1 MGYIRKNIRSVV
13 WVVLIL
19 AYVAAFSVINF
30 CGFEQYCNA
39 DMYSDT
45 LVTKFMWDQKSLFP
59 EGWVF
64 GNQFY
69 VFVTPTVAALFYGL
83 CGSINLATVL
93 ATTFLTILTILAFW
107 WMLRPFADREQI
119 LAGMAVLMGAVVGP
133 NIVWTDEGQIFY
145 LMASHYAGYI
155 ITLFL
160 VFGDYIRALKG
171 HRTNWLVVGIAAVLS
186 FCTGMQSLRQTAVMV
201 LPLLVF
207 EGIRVLSG
215 LVCREEGV
223 WRRASFVR
231 VVIYTLSNFLG
242 VAAIRLLDPPSIS
255 IYGDL
260 SFNNAQQAAEGA
272 STALR
277 ALRSITGLKYLSGD
291 TPILGYIAAVLVAAA
306 VLAVLMALFGRLRDG
321 EQSLIMLLLCSLG
334 CVSVIG
340 IVVNLSTRS
349 IYLFPWYPL
358 AAVAAVLLQKRLR
371 KWLKNAVFGLLA
383 LAMAV
388 NLFVSYGA
396 DVKTAVAGPDPYQKT
411 IAEYVV
417 QKGYTRLYGG
427 WNTTTAVAVWTDG
440 AVDAGLWFGD
450 VCAVLPYINAQA
462 IYEETD
468 NEKAVYLVHKDEEA
482 AFQKRA
488 DALGADIALD
498 KRFEGT
504 PLALYTSDR
513 QLMFLPEPTT

>member
-1 MGYIRKNIRSVV
+1 
-13 WVVLIL
+13 
-19 AYVAAFSVINF
+19 
-30 CGFEQYCNA
+30 
-39 DMYSDT
+39 
-45 LVTKFMWDQKSLFP
+45 
-59 EGWVF
+59 
-64 GNQFY
+64 
-69 VFVTPTVAALFYGL
+69 
-83 CGSINLATVL
+83 
-93 ATTFLTILTILAFW
+93 
-107 WMLRPFADREQI
+107 
-119 LAGMAVLMGAVVGP
+119 
-133 NIVWTDEGQIFY
+133 
-145 LMASHYAGYI
+145 
-155 ITLFL
+155 
-160 VFGDYIRALKG
+160 
-171 HRTNWLVVGIAAVLS
+171 
-186 FCTGMQSLRQTAVMV
+186 MQSLRQTAVMV

-215 LVCREEGV
+215 RVCREEGV

-371 KWLKNAVFGLLA
+371 KWLKNAVFGILA